1 MKNLTA
7 EQLQEN
13 FLKLVGY
20 IDLYIPGERGKDLK
34 MLYNDHAERIMLMP
48 ASGNESYHNC
58 YIGGYVDHV
67 IRVIDG
73 AIAIANLWGSFGS
86 DQNFTTEELVF
97 AALNHDLG
105 KIGTEE
111 AEMYIHNDSE
121 WHRKNQGKIYKMNPA
136 NAFMTVPDRSLRLL
150 SERGISVS
158 ENEWFGIKLHD
169 GMYDESNKHYYI
181 SYDVNSRLRTNLPY
195 ILHQADQMAARI
207 EYEMW
212 VAQQSP
218 LTVATA
224 KLKKASNIESTSAL
238 SDDQKNDLM
247 SAFNDLFK

>member
-20 IDLYIPGERGKDLK
+20 IDIYIPGERGEDLK

-48 ASGNESYHNC
+48 ASGNENYHNC
-58 YIGGYVDHV
+58 FVGGYVDHV
-67 IRVIDG
+67 IRVID
-73 AIAIANLWGSFGS
+73 AALDVAKVWKSFGAQES
-86 DQNFTTEELVF
+86 FTTEELVF

-111 AEMYIHNDSE
+111 AEMYILNDSE
-121 WHRKNQGKIYKMNPA
+121 WHRKNQGKIYKMNPT

-218 LTVATA
+218 LTAATV
-224 KLKKASNIESTSAL
+224 KVKKSSNLESTSAL